1 MSGGRPPGSEV
12 RRVGHAVAGAADERL
27 RAVVALLDAM
37 PDRGDADRLLDPA
50 RPRLRRLH
58 LPRPLGFGRLLFLP
72 VDPIIVAPAAWR
84 RGDRAVPRSALAPL
98 VAAAHRILGARA
110 EELAAACAGH
120 TVAAQDTVAT
130 LGAELWPAAAAALP
144 ATPPPEW
151 ARSGCAEADYP
162 AILDLIRPLL
172 ANGPAFQ
179 AALHHAPSGP
189 SDAIVRAALAPLLGA
204 GPEPFAAALGA
215 LMTVAAAPQN
225 VAGVAAA
232 LAPEQRGAVL
242 AAVDLL
248 LATPPPPLDSDDLDA
263 AADAALATLR
273 RFDALEQSSLVSG
286 PRAARLRAARQ
297 EADQTCREHARQA
310 AKSRLIAPCRSMTA
324 ESADESVAGL
334 EAEAR
339 DLRRFIAVAA
349 RIGGG
354 TEHDRILRETAT
366 AIGDAAGVGLS
377 DMDAARLTEILA
389 GPEAAARRFPALAG

>member
-1 MSGGRPPGSEV
+1 MAAGAPPRGEV

-37 PDRGDADRLLDPA
+37 PERGEADRLLDPA

-72 VDPIIVAPAAWR
+72 VDPIIVAPAGWR

-98 VAAAHRILGARA
+98 AAAVQRTLGAKAR
-110 EELAAACAGH
+110 EIAAACTGH
-120 TVAAQDTVAT
+120 SVATQDVVAT
-130 LGAELWPAAAAALP
+130 LGADLWPAAASALP
-144 ATPPPEW
+144 ETPPPEW
-151 ARSGCAEADYP
+151 GQGGLPGSDYAP
-162 AILDLIRPLL
+162 IVGLIRPLL

-179 AALHHAPSGP
+179 AALHLAASGP
-189 SDAIVRAALAPLLGA
+189 PDSIVRAALAPVVAA
-204 GPEPFAAALGA
+204 GPEAFAAALGA

-225 VAGVAAA
+225 VAGVAAL

-248 LATPPPPLDSDDLDA
+248 LATPTPALDHDDLDA
-263 AADAALATLR
+263 AADAALSTLR
-273 RFDALEQSSLVSG
+273 RLEALEQSSLVAG

-297 EADQTCREHARQA
+297 EADQACREHARQA
-310 AKSRLIAPCRSMTA
+310 AKSRLVTPCRELA
-324 ESADESVAGL
+324 ADSPDEAIAGL

-339 DLRRFIAVAA
+339 DLRRFATVAA

-366 AIGDAAGVGLS
+366 AIGDAVGGALS
-377 DMDAARLTEILA
+377 DIDAARLIETLA
-389 GPEAAARRFPALAG
+389 GPEVAARRFPRLAG